1 MTIKAYQ
8 PQRTDLLINTTWGI
22 AQEQLADSEA
32 QTRGLKLVQD
42 RWVSP
47 EERQQLKDQAGA
59 YRSLRALACLLL
71 VIAFL
76 SIFWTISAV
85 KNSGLPGL
93 LVIIPGAA
101 SLAGGIGLLRY
112 ASWGR
117 NIAAVLFGLMLIVPF
132 IPAGSDDKGGPFFLV
147 IGALGLYYLFRK
159 TAGRIFKGGY

>member
-8 PQRTDLLINTTWGI
+8 PQRTDLLINTAWGLPLDRM
-22 AQEQLADSEA
+22 AESEA
-32 QTRGLKLVQD
+32 QARGLTLLQG

-47 EERQQLKDQAGA
+47 KERQQLKDEAGA

-76 SIFWTISAV
+76 SIFWTIGAV
-85 KNSGLPGL
+85 KNAGLPGL

-117 NIAAVLFGLMLIVPF
+117 NVAAVLFGLMLIVPF
-132 IPAGSDDKGGPFFLV
+132 IPAGSDDKGGPLLLV
-147 IGALGLYYLFRK
+147 TGGLCLYYLFRK
-159 TAGRIFKGGY
+159 TAGRILKGGS